1 MSDGSIPDVGRRKQ
15 QRALTTGRGLI
26 AACHIQ
32 PTLAV
37 TAFTT
42 VLAAASGSRRK
53 SLAVGA
59 AVLSGQ
65 LAVGWSNDYWDR
77 FIDARAG
84 RLDKPI
90 VAGHVSADLV
100 RTSALAAGAACVP
113 LSLLSGRRAGLVHLA
128 AVGAGL
134 AYNARLKHTRLSVAP
149 YLVAFGALP
158 AFVGLSAEQRR
169 LPPAHTMVAAALLGA
184 GAHFINV
191 LADVEADEITGV
203 RGLPQRLGPVR
214 ALPVGAAL
222 LTASNLV
229 IAGFGPRPMSSLQ
242 RMLIATSA
250 AAVAAVIGAARTG
263 RPRFAWSMSLT
274 AAASTVTLYVT
285 QTYARN
291 TPTRRS

>member
-1 MSDGSIPDVGRRKQ
+1 MSDDSIPELGSRTRQ
-15 QRALTTGRGLI
+15 PALTIGRGLL

-42 VLAAASGSRRK
+42 VLAAASGRRRK

-84 RLDKPI
+84 RSEKPI

-100 RTSALAAGAACVP
+100 RSCAVAAGAACVP
-113 LSLLSGRRAGLVHLA
+113 LSLLNGRRAAVGHLA

-134 AYNARLKHTRLSVAP
+134 AYNARLKHTSLSVAP

-158 AFVGLSAEQRR
+158 AFVGLSSGQRR

-184 GAHFINV
+184 GAHFING

-222 LTASNLV
+222 LTASTVV
-229 IAGFGPRPMSSLQ
+229 IAAFGPRPTNSLQ
-242 RMLIATSA
+242 RTLIATNV
-250 AAVAAVIGAARTG
+250 AAVAAVIGASRTG
-263 RPRFAWSMSLT
+263 RPRVAWSMSLS
-274 AAASTVTLYVT
+274 AAASTVGLYVT
-285 QTYARN
+285 QTYARS
-291 TPTRRS
+291 TPRRN